1 ALKFK
6 ISDLRSYWK
15 QISILAT
22 IALVICAVLFGSL
35 LYGFQLLVGHH
46 VPILVLLLLGAALGA
61 TDPIGI
67 KGVLSSIRAPHHLIV
82 KLEGESLF
90 NDAMCIA
97 LFMTLLNVLQGEH
110 FSLVAT
116 LEALLYEIVVAV
128 GIGWAFGIGTLRLL
142 RGKHEM
148 ESLILTTALLA
159 SGAYLVALFA

>member
-1 ALKFK
+1 MRRIIWQFTLRIPITCW
-6 ISDLRSYWK
+6 ISCTNS
-15 QISILAT
+15 
-22 IALVICAVLFGSL
+22 
-35 LYGFQLLVGHH
+35 
-46 VPILVLLLLGAALGA
+46 GAITFRCSFRA

-128 GIGWAFGIGTLRLL
+128 GIGWAFGVGCCVYYVVNT
-142 RGKHEM
+142 KW
-148 ESLILTTALLA
+148 SP
-159 SGAYLVALFA
+159 

>member
-1 ALKFK
+1 MYQFWFF
-6 ISDLRSYWK
+6 IIRCSFR
-15 QISILAT
+15 
-22 IALVICAVLFGSL
+22 
-35 LYGFQLLVGHH
+35 
-46 VPILVLLLLGAALGA
+46 A

-159 SGAYLVALFA
+159 SGAYLLLYLPMHQHRLLV

>member
-1 ALKFK
+1 M
-6 ISDLRSYWK
+6 
-15 QISILAT
+15 AT
-22 IALVICAVLFGSL
+22 IALVLCAVLFGSL
-35 LYGFQLLVGHH
+35 LYGFQLLVGYH

-128 GIGWAFGIGTLRLL
+128 GIGWAFGVGCCVYYVVNT
-142 RGKHEM
+142 KW
-148 ESLILTTALLA
+148 SP
-159 SGAYLVALFA
+159 

>member
-1 ALKFK
+1 M
-6 ISDLRSYWK
+6 
-15 QISILAT
+15 
-22 IALVICAVLFGSL
+22 VICAVLFGSL

-148 ESLILTTALLA
+148 ES
-159 SGAYLVALFA
+159 

>member
-1 ALKFK
+1 M
-6 ISDLRSYWK
+6 
-15 QISILAT
+15 AT

-67 KGVLSSIRAPHHLIV
+67 KGVLSSILFYHHLIV

-110 FSLVAT
+110 FH
-116 LEALLYEIVVAV
+116 
-128 GIGWAFGIGTLRLL
+128 WLR
-142 RGKHEM
+142 H
-148 ESLILTTALLA
+148 
-159 SGAYLVALFA
+159 

>member
-1 ALKFK
+1 HNIEEAVRHIDFYDFLINGVICFILTSSALKFK
-6 ISDLRSYWK
+6 ILDLRSYWK

-97 LFMTLLNVLQGEH
+97 LF
-110 FSLVAT
+110 
-116 LEALLYEIVVAV
+116 
-128 GIGWAFGIGTLRLL
+128 
-142 RGKHEM
+142 
-148 ESLILTTALLA
+148 
-159 SGAYLVALFA
+159 

>member
-1 ALKFK
+1 M
-6 ISDLRSYWK
+6 

-22 IALVICAVLFGSL
+22 IALVLCAVLFGSL
-35 LYGFQLLVGHH
+35 LYGFQLLVGYH

-128 GIGWAFGIGTLRLL
+128 GIGWAFGVV
-142 RGKHEM
+142 
-148 ESLILTTALLA
+148 A
-159 SGAYLVALFA
+159 SITW